1 MKYVKAS
8 THVKNKCI
16 HVDTINFQTYRLP
29 KKQFFRLNSNIYHVL
44 LVDRDVLYV
53 NQYQKINNNVTRF
66 NAV

>member
-16 HVDTINFQTYRLP
+16 HP
-29 KKQFFRLNSNIYHVL
+29 EKQFFRLNSNIYHVL

>member
-1 MKYVKAS
+1 MSK
-8 THVKNKCI
+8 
-16 HVDTINFQTYRLP
+16 INVSMYP
-29 KKQFFRLNSNIYHVL
+29 EKQFFRLNSNIYHVL

>member
-8 THVKNKCI
+8 THVKN
-16 HVDTINFQTYRLP
+16 P
-29 KKQFFRLNSNIYHVL
+29 EKQFFRLNSNIYHVL